1 MQTRALFAPARL
13 LAWRSV
19 AARPRMADRSW
30 HEASLA
36 PGQIVCLRLTGQLC
50 AGTADALVD
59 AVYAR
64 LPAAMPPAR
73 AVVIDLAATPA
84 FDDSAR
90 AALRSLRG
98 LLSQSHA
105 RLRLVVPGTQARAAL
120 SSDGTATA
128 IGLDALHTSVRAAL
142 LAEHAAAPGPALVTP
157 AMYYSCCFSVC
168 DRVAAQRDSRLR
180 RCGYLLSPP
189 SGRGGSGGGGCE
201 ASAVVVP
208 AGAGLVAAAPC

>member
-19 AARPRMADRSW
+19 AARSRMADRSW

-157 AMYYSCCFSVC
+157 AM
-168 DRVAAQRDSRLR
+168 RPLLTQPPELLRLAG
-180 RCGYLLSPP
+180 CGRSSP
-189 SGRGGSGGGGCE
+189 RQ
-201 ASAVVVP
+201 AF
-208 AGAGLVAAAPC
+208 